1 MLKHPPPGR
10 VTAHKGS
17 DVCSTVPLIIT
28 EIARD
33 LNLSQISENL
43 SQISEYFLSQTLAS
57 AQAMMISLLMI

>member
-33 LNLSQISENL
+33 LNLSP
-43 SQISEYFLSQTLAS
+43 ISEYFLSQTLAS